1 MHLLEEAVRE
11 VNRVESNKPDRAV
24 LLVGIANQFVGVDQV
39 RAWEII
45 GEVVK
50 EANRFEGFTGAHTIA
65 FPLMTSS
72 NVKFINIGG
81 ENFSLTNVFRAL
93 AKDDLY
99 RAVDVAKSF
108 KYDAPRA
115 TVTLAIASQILKP

>member
-1 MHLLEEAVRE
+1 MMTGSGVRF
-11 VNRVESNKPDRAV
+11 
-24 LLVGIANQFVGVDQV
+24 LY
-39 RAWEII
+39 
-45 GEVVK
+45 
-50 EANRFEGFTGAHTIA
+50 
-65 FPLMTSS
+65 
-72 NVKFINIGG
+72 IGG

-115 TVTLAIASQILKP
+115 TVTLAIASSILDTTNKISQD